1 MNPADT
7 ANGKSGTTRNIIAS
21 AAQMKTLKGM
31 LESGDLVSGET
42 VLTPGVGASFDEED
56 LIIPEG
62 ADLKGGTRRDRSR
75 RRLAVTKGDKPILV
89 VKVTDSAGKARGESA
104 AAISDDIF
112 GTGVDH
118 IDTVNLKSQLFDCS
132 FGQLNVQPGTYP
144 DTIPGSTGVIEATIG
159 VSLEG
164 NSRGTIRNA
173 VTTAVQNLLGH
184 GLPGPYQQVMYVL
197 EGCYQDCGWAAYGE

>member
-89 VKVTDSAGKARGESA
+89 VKVTDSAGKARSENSA
-104 AAISDDIF
+104 QISDNIF
-112 GTGVDH
+112 GTYGDL
-118 IDTVNLKSQLFDCS
+118 VNLKSQLAACS
-132 FGQLNVQPGTYP
+132 FDQLIVQPGLNPP
-144 DTIPGSTGVIEATIG
+144 DSHEVAPGVIEVTIG
-159 VSLEG
+159 VTLSG

-173 VTTAVQNLLGH
+173 VTTAVQSKLGH
-184 GLPGPYQQVMYVL
+184 SLPGPYQQVMYVL
-197 EGCYQDCGWAAYGE
+197 HSCDHTDCGWAAYGE

>member
-7 ANGKSGTTRNIIAS
+7 NGNSGTTRNIKAS
-21 AAQMKTLKGM
+21 AAQMKTLKSM

-75 RRLAVTKGDKPILV
+75 RRLAVTKGTKPILAV
-89 VKVTDSAGKARGESA
+89 RVTDSAGKVRSESA

-112 GTGVDH
+112 GTNSDP
-118 IDTVNLKSQLFDCS
+118 VNLKSQLAACS
-132 FGQLNVQPGTYP
+132 FNQLIVQPGLDPP
-144 DTIPGSTGVIEATIG
+144 DSNENATGVIEVTIG

-173 VTTAVQNLLGH
+173 VTTAVQALLGH

-197 EGCYQDCGWAAYGE
+197 ESCYQDCGWAAYGE